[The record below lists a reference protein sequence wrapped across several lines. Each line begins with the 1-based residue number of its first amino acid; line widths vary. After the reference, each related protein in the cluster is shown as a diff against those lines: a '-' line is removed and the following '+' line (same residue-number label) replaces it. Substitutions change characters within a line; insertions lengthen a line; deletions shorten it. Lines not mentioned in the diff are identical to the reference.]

1 MRGGGYSTLLT
12 RLVGTVTARTLRT
25 LKRWGWSLLPF
36 DEKGSERKTYCTGN
50 DKMGPTYL
58 HIFLTT
64 GAIGL
69 GIYLYSHPILLRGQS
84 NLVRGVII
92 WTVLVLVLRALD
104 YAFLN

>member
-1 MRGGGYSTLLT
+1 
-12 RLVGTVTARTLRT
+12 
-25 LKRWGWSLLPF
+25 
-36 DEKGSERKTYCTGN
+36 
-50 DKMGPTYL
+50 MGPTYL

-92 WTVLVLVLRALD
+92 WIGLVLVLRALD